1 MFTFTSGRIRV
12 SRNARVWQGLGAIV
26 IGGALL
32 LAGAPAAKAAARDKT
47 PPTAPSNLHAVSI
60 TDEDIT
66 LAWDASKD
74 NSGVVLYDL
83 FFDDNPIPFGPL
95 SDNQFDVH
103 LNQAIGMVPGSTHT
117 FQVRAEDT
125 SGNASFS
132 NKLTVSFAAGDDT
145 PPTTP
150 TNLHL
155 VSTSASG
162 VELAWDPSTD
172 ESTFD
177 YNVVG
182 VFGCPTLVVPSNTTQ
197 VLVASVDA
205 DPVCGLSPGITYSFQ
220 VFARDAFGNDS
231 ALSNT
236 ATVTFSP

>member
-1 MFTFTSGRIRV
+1 M
-12 SRNARVWQGLGAIV
+12 AC
-26 IGGALL
+26 GALL
-32 LAGAPAAKAAARDKT
+32 SAGAPAAMAAMAAPKDST
-47 PPTAPSNLHAVSI
+47 PPTVPSNLHAVSI
-60 TDEDIT
+60 TDQDIT

-83 FFDDNPIPFGPL
+83 FFDDNPTPFGPL

-125 SGNASFS
+125 SGNATLG
-132 NKLTVSFAAGDDT
+132 NKLTVSFAPGDDT

-150 TNLHL
+150 TNLH
-155 VSTSASG
+155 VVNMTASG
-162 VELAWDPSTD
+162 VDLAWDPSTD
-172 ESTFD
+172 QSDFQ

-182 VFGCPTLVVPSNTTQ
+182 VFGCPTLIVPSGTTH

-205 DPVCGLSPGITYSFQ
+205 DPVCGLVPGSTYSFQ
-220 VFARDAFGNDS
+220 VFARDALDNDS

-236 ATVTFSP
+236 ATVTFAP